1 MSRSEKTAII
11 EALFNE
17 RYDPENGTVSH
28 PVVSLDDLRRYK
40 QDGILYAFF
49 KDIVRK
55 TERGNDIWPQSV
67 LNCGYTGIQDVSK
80 GSSFRFIPLAPGQT
94 QAFISA
100 QSLAPKEITPR
111 HRMQSASLP
120 LASRQLGRSD
130 EPWLIQ
136 VAVRLK
142 LIETHL
148 ALFSPRNIVM
158 IDHLQMNVKLSK
170 SEIDALFLGVE
181 QAEGGETRTFLIA
194 CEAKSTRDD
203 IIEEQII
210 RQVQAL
216 ARLSG
221 VKQEYILPIAIK
233 AVGASEVFLVE
244 FDIVQKADAP
254 TIETLIP
261 ISEAVYE
268 LVPPVPGIGM

>member
-1 MSRSEKTAII
+1 
-11 EALFNE
+11 
-17 RYDPENGTVSH
+17 
-28 PVVSLDDLRRYK
+28 
-40 QDGILYAFF
+40 
-49 KDIVRK
+49 
-55 TERGNDIWPQSV
+55 
-67 LNCGYTGIQDVSK
+67 
-80 GSSFRFIPLAPGQT
+80 
-94 QAFISA
+94 
-100 QSLAPKEITPR
+100 
-111 HRMQSASLP
+111 
-120 LASRQLGRSD
+120 
-130 EPWLIQ
+130 
-136 VAVRLK
+136 
-142 LIETHL
+142 
-148 ALFSPRNIVM
+148 
-158 IDHLQMNVKLSK
+158 MNVKLSK